1 MAVSPKIRDAPPV
14 TDWRL
19 RCEPPRPTG
28 CYSRH
33 LRLHP
38 CYLPRIQRREKRLQ
52 KQFRPFCTGSY
63 ARPIGRLHLPL
74 DKETDLTFDLQYLGR
89 GKIYWTEA
97 NDAAQN
103 FYGLVNASIILSGKY
118 ADLKL
123 WGKNLLNQHYQ
134 AFYFETMN
142 AENLSMPNSFVQCGR
157 PITFGA
163 DITIK
168 F

>member
-1 MAVSPKIRDAPPV
+1 MYKRQEYNDGKNDYKNNFVPFAPAH
-14 TDWRL
+14 TL
-19 RCEPPRPTG
+19 ALSGAYT
-28 CYSRH
+28 
-33 LRLHP
+33 
-38 CYLPRIQRREKRLQ
+38 
-52 KQFRPFCTGSY
+52 
-63 ARPIGRLHLPL
+63 LPL

>member
-1 MAVSPKIRDAPPV
+1 MLFRSGNGKKIGISHSLCGNFYSQCFPFWRIVAPFYKISSGLPV
-14 TDWRL
+14 ATFQEYND
-19 RCEPPRPTG
+19 G
-28 CYSRH
+28 KNDY
-33 LRLHP
+33 
-38 CYLPRIQRREKRLQ
+38 KNN
-52 KQFRPFCTGSY
+52 FVPFAPAHTLALSGAY
-63 ARPIGRLHLPL
+63 TLPL

-134 AFYFETMN
+134 EI
-142 AENLSMPNSFVQCGR
+142 GR
-157 PITFGA
+157 A
-163 DITIK
+163 HV
-168 F
+168 